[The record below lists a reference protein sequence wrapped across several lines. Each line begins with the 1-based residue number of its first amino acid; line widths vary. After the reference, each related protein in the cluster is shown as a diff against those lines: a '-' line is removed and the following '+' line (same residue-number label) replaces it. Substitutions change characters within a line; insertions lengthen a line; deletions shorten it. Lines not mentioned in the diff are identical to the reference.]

1 METFSFTALD
11 LHGIHPTFIMACRLT
26 GDIYNSSAVWLMLD
40 EATRVTAEHK
50 ERVLFCSLLL
60 VSLRSSRSYHLCRD
74 LRFTSRSF

>member
-40 EATRVTAEHK
+40 EATRVTALTTPLMNCKCH
-50 ERVLFCSLLL
+50 R
-60 VSLRSSRSYHLCRD
+60 
-74 LRFTSRSF
+74 